1 MAFIAN
7 GKVRSVSIILVLKI
21 CTQQSKYLSQMHVV
35 FFFLKKI
42 ITFREWIRCLCFHLS
57 EI

>member
-35 FFFLKKI
+35 FFF
-42 ITFREWIRCLCFHLS
+42 
-57 EI
+57 